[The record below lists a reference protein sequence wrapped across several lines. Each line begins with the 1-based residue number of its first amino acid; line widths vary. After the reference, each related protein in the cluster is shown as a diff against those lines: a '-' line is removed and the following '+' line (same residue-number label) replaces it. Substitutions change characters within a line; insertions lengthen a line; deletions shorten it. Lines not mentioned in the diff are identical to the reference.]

1 LHLARLQL
9 TARHWYPKTTGVM
22 KNGAIMSHVMQFLD
36 AMQSRDGNSLQQH
49 LSDEVVLK
57 SPILVDP
64 IHGKTDVNRVLNVL
78 IGALDQFRITDTI
91 ELDQRV
97 IVFLAIVSGE
107 ARIEGVDDIRLERDG
122 LLKSM
127 TITWRP
133 LPSVVLMQQK
143 IAPSLGGAPLTLAP
157 L

>member
-1 LHLARLQL
+1 
-9 TARHWYPKTTGVM
+9 
-22 KNGAIMSHVMQFLD
+22 MSHVVQFLE

-49 LSDEVVLK
+49 LSDEIVLK
-57 SPILVDP
+57 SPVLVDP
-64 IHGKTDVNRVLNVL
+64 IRGKTDANRVLNVL
-78 IGALDQFRITDTI
+78 IAAVEQLRVGETI

-97 IVFLAIVSGE
+97 IVFLEIVSGD
-107 ARIEGVDDIRLERDG
+107 ARIEGVDDIRLDRDG
-122 LLKSM
+122 LIKSM

-143 IAPSLGGAPLTLAP
+143 IAPALGGAPLTLVP